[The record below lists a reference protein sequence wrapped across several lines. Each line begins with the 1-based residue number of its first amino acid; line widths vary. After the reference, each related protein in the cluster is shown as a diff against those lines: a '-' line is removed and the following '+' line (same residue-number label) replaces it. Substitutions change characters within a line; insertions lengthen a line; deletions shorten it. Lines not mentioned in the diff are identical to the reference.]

1 MQELTLE
8 AFISMF
14 NPLMHNI
21 LKWSD
26 TKKLQRAN
34 HSKFVT
40 KELNKAIMLRSK
52 LRKKFLKDR
61 TKESRYKYKKQRNVC
76 AYLLKKAKKNH
87 ENIDISNLTDSNK
100 FWKMVKP
107 IFGSKIKSKN
117 SITLV
122 EGTNYSRRRRIG
134 YNIQRVFYQ

>member
-1 MQELTLE
+1 
-8 AFISMF
+8 
-14 NPLMHNI
+14 
-21 LKWSD
+21 
-26 TKKLQRAN
+26 
-34 HSKFVT
+34 
-40 KELNKAIMLRSK
+40 MLRSK

-76 AYLLKKAKKNH
+76 AYLFKKAKKNH

-122 EGTNYSRRRRIG
+122 EGTKI
-134 YNIQRVFYQ
+134 IQ